1 MKRVLSLAFVLLF
14 GATVQYAAAQSVTPS
29 QRVKDAVAA
38 IGGADALRGLKTL
51 SIKAS
56 AKHWEPEQSMVS
68 GGPPRPLGISTLT
81 IAWDLGQGI
90 SRTDHEHRMD
100 YPFPGNEKYSDIV
113 APTWGAIINDK
124 GEDRAM
130 APNRLAFELREQER
144 SSPALLLKAL
154 DQPQN
159 LSAVPDQK
167 LGKETYPAV
176 ALMNGGTK
184 FIILFDRKSK
194 LPAAIRTLE
203 DDVIHGDGTY
213 DLLLSDWKTVNGA
226 KVAAALVWQFNG
238 LAKLDIA
245 YTDIAANA
253 PIPAQAFTV
262 SDATKQA
269 AQKPAAGDVPWQ
281 AILVSINFGRYD
293 DAAQARN
300 AAAGLVMKL
309 IELAPNVSQA
319 QGVSHNSLIVAMKNY
334 LVVFDAP
341 QNEAQS
347 RWTIDAA
354 KAKYPGKPVKYLVMT
369 HHHMDHMGGARTY
382 AAEGATIIIG
392 TPGKAHTVAELSAPR
407 TMHPDALQKN
417 PKPVKVIEVKDKMI
431 LKDGEEIQIYR
442 IPNPHAEG
450 MLTMYVAGP
459 KIVWV
464 TDIYS
469 PGRESAKTP
478 ANAAFHDTI
487 KQLGL
492 SPALYAGGHG
502 NSASEADFVAML
514 AK

>member
-1 MKRVLSLAFVLLF
+1 MKRILSLVLALF
-14 GATVQYAAAQSVTPS
+14 FGVIAQNAVAQSVTPS

-38 IGGADALRGLKTL
+38 LGGVDALRNLKTL
-51 SIKAS
+51 TIKAS
-56 AKHWEPEQSMVS
+56 AKHWEPEQSNVS
-68 GGPPRPLGISTLT
+68 GGPPRPLGVSTLA

-113 APTWGAIINDK
+113 APSWGAVINDK

-144 SSPALLLKAL
+144 SSPVLLLKAL

-159 LSAVPDQK
+159 VSATSDQK
-167 LGKETYPAV
+167 LGKKSYPTI

-184 FIILFDRKSK
+184 FLILFDRATK
-194 LPAAIRTLE
+194 LPVAIRTIE
-203 DDVIHGDGTY
+203 DDVIHGDGVY
-213 DLLLSDWKTVNGA
+213 DLLLSDWKTINGA
-226 KVAAALVWQFNG
+226 KVATALAWQFNG

-245 YTDIAANA
+245 YSDITANA
-253 PIPAQAFTV
+253 AIPAQAFAV

-269 AQKPAAGDVPWQ
+269 AQKPATGDVPWQ
-281 AILVSINFGRYD
+281 AILVNINFGRYD

-309 IELAPNVSQA
+309 TELAPNVSHA
-319 QGVSHNSLIVAMKNY
+319 QGTSHNSLIVAMKNY

-382 AAEGATIIIG
+382 VAEGATIIIG
-392 TPGKAHTVAELSAPR
+392 SPDKAHTVAELSAPR

-417 PKPVKVIEVKDKMI
+417 PKPVKVIEVKDKMT
-431 LKDGEEIQIYR
+431 LKDGEEIRIYR

-469 PGRESAKTP
+469 PGRDAAKTP
-478 ANAAFHDTI
+478 ANSQFHDTI

-502 NSASEADFVAML
+502 ASASEADFAAML